1 MGTAYQSLFDYV
13 WAKKN
18 GGQFVLRL
26 EDTDRTRLVE
36 GAAENIYEMLRWV
49 GLPFDEGPDIGG
61 SFAPY
66 VQSERLESY
75 HKQAEELVANGHA
88 YYCFCT
94 AERLAE
100 MRLEQQKNHQPPK
113 YDRHCLS
120 LTADEVT
127 KKLKD
132 GVPHVIRMKVPEGQ
146 TSFVDRIR
154 GEIVFNNHEVDDQV
168 LLKSDGFPT
177 YHLAVVV
184 DDHSMGITDVIRGEE
199 WISSTPKHIL
209 LYQFFDWPLPTF
221 THLPLLLNADKSKL
235 SKRKNDVSILSY
247 KEQGVLPEAL
257 INFLAQLAWTHPE
270 GKDIYS
276 LDEMMELF
284 TWERV
289 QKTGAIFGMDKMR
302 WFNGQYIRALSDE
315 ELALRLRDYT
325 SLVYEDILRVVPLIK
340 DRLVVLSEFDDLVAF
355 VFEELPYE
363 KELLIAKSQ
372 SEESTRMA
380 LSEIAAA
387 LAELDDWSQEP
398 WEKTIRDVAEKLGWK
413 AGDLFMAIRVAI
425 TYSKTSPPLRESM
438 EAVGREQSLQRIQAA
453 SQRLSK

>member
-1 MGTAYQSLFDYV
+1 M
-13 WAKKN
+13 
-18 GGQFVLRL
+18 LRL

-100 MRLEQQKNHQPPK
+100 MRLGQQKNHQPPK

>member
-1 MGTAYQSLFDYV
+1 MEPQPTTTPPAGGTQPSIRTRIAPSPTGLPHVGTAYQSLFDYV

-94 AERLAE
+94 TERLAE
-100 MRLEQQKNHQPPK
+100 MRLGQQKNHQPPK

-289 QKTGAIFGMDKMR
+289 QKNWCHI
-302 WFNGQYIRALSDE
+302 WHGQDALVQWSI
-315 ELALRLRDYT
+315 Y
-325 SLVYEDILRVVPLIK
+325 S
-340 DRLVVLSEFDDLVAF
+340 SF
-355 VFEELPYE
+355 V
-363 KELLIAKSQ
+363 
-372 SEESTRMA
+372 R
-380 LSEIAAA
+380 
-387 LAELDDWSQEP
+387 
-398 WEKTIRDVAEKLGWK
+398 
-413 AGDLFMAIRVAI
+413 
-425 TYSKTSPPLRESM
+425 
-438 EAVGREQSLQRIQAA
+438 
-453 SQRLSK
+453 